1 MRARGASGKGA
12 GMKRTISIPLVAVF
26 LVAAIAAVA
35 ACGGGDTSKARAD
48 VRQADALYKSIATDS
63 NQLASK
69 ITAAT
74 ASLADRSKL
83 RVSINDLNA
92 FLDSMDK
99 KADEA
104 KADYAKVKSLKGAD
118 KYVTY
123 ADMQMRLMDLI
134 KQATAMLKSFMAE
147 IFTAASSGDAAKVQ
161 SLQTQ
166 FETQFNNLTSEITKQ
181 ENAAAKYKS
190 DNNL

>member
-1 MRARGASGKGA
+1 
-12 GMKRTISIPLVAVF
+12 MKRTISIPLVAVF

-35 ACGGGDTSKARAD
+35 GCGGGDTSKARAD

>member
-1 MRARGASGKGA
+1 
-12 GMKRTISIPLVAVF
+12 MKRTISIPLVAVF

-35 ACGGGDTSKARAD
+35 GCGGGDTSKARAD
-48 VRQADALYKSIATDS
+48 VSQADALYKSIATDS